1 MKREILAR
9 TLGACNTHAQL
20 LDQVEALIREERESV
35 LDQAIQNLDRRDPGY
50 NLVVNRL
57 MALRKEK

>member
-9 TLGACNTHAQL
+9 KLGACNTHAQL
-20 LDQVEALIREERESV
+20 LDQVEALIREEREVV
-35 LDQAIQNLDRRDPGY
+35 LAQAIQNLDRRDPGY

-57 MALRKEK
+57 MALCKEK

>member
-9 TLGACNTHAQL
+9 KLGACNTDAQL
-20 LDQVEALIREERESV
+20 LDQVEALIREERELV
-35 LDQAIQNLDRRDPGY
+35 LAQAIQNLDRRDPGY